1 MLNGATKLH
10 IFHPKETKP
19 DIFDRVG
26 KDIFDRTELDAKDQL
41 LFDPKLQEII
51 DETVRARVEEEVK
64 KAVAA
69 IKLPE
74 PKEPKAQIIKEV
86 RVEVPSKDTRELVE
100 KSALDAALKKIAEL
114 EKEGKETRR
123 IAETPPFMPG
133 GSGVI
138 GIPPPEGN
146 EGKTLKVSGNKAA
159 WVSGGSGGGLSGYTV
174 NNHNELKTFDV
185 NDTSLDEV
193 ARILGSIITDLS

>member
-1 MLNGATKLH
+1 MRLK
-10 IFHPKETKP
+10 
-19 DIFDRVG
+19 
-26 KDIFDRTELDAKDQL
+26 
-41 LFDPKLQEII
+41 LFDPQKDAFDDIPDAFGDVELPPEEKILYSPRMSELI
-51 DETVRARVEEEVK
+51 EATVKARVEEEVK

-74 PKEPKAQIIKEV
+74 PKEPKEQIIKEV
-86 RVEVPSKDTRELVE
+86 RVEVPAKDTRELVE

-159 WVSGGSGGGLSGYTV
+159 WIASTGSGGGSLSGYTV
-174 NNHNELKTFDV
+174 DNHNELKTFDV